1 MIYKFYNYI
10 YHIIQ
15 LPVVLRNQWRSNETI
30 NYMQNRK
37 LRKIV
42 KQAYDQVTYYKELFD
57 SLNLKP
63 SNIQSKKDLQK
74 IPILTKDL
82 IRKNYPGKIL
92 AKNKDLKR
100 CSVRKTSGSS
110 GNILEVVLDLS
121 VTYQYHLQQLRQL
134 IDIGYIPTDKIAY
147 IRYSYPATNI
157 ALQKIGLFR
166 RDHIQLTLNPRQQ
179 IQELLRIRPNIINAY
194 PSILYLLARN
204 ITKREA
210 ECLNLKFILSNS
222 ELLYSYMRETIEDRF
237 NCKVYNDYSCLEFSS
252 IGFECREQNLHIA
265 CDNVIIEVVDDM
277 GGPVPDG
284 QEGRLIIT
292 SLNNKAMPYL
302 RYEIGDIGALSPEK
316 CPCGRGFPVFKT
328 LRGRCDDF
336 LLMPDGSLLDPQT
349 VVFQIETIPEVM
361 EFQILQKKQNSL
373 QINLIIKDGSD
384 GEKVKMEA
392 VSNLKR
398 VISQC
403 MYTTVHIKE
412 KLQRGST
419 GKIRS
424 VISLVSRTE

>member
-15 LPVVLRNQWRSNETI
+15 LPVVLGNQWRSTETI

-63 SNIQSKKDLQK
+63 SDIQSKKDLPK
-74 IPILTKDL
+74 IPILSKDL
-82 IRKNYPGKIL
+82 IKSHYPEKVL
-92 AKNKDLKR
+92 AKNVDNKR

-121 VTYQYHLQQLRQL
+121 VTYQYHLQQFRQL

-166 RDHIQLTLNPRQQ
+166 RDYIQLTLNPRQQ
-179 IQELLRIRPNIINAY
+179 IEELLRIRPNIINAY
-194 PSILYLLARN
+194 PSVLYLLAKN
-204 ITKREA
+204 VTKKEA
-210 ECLNLKFILSNS
+210 EDLNLKFVLSNS
-222 ELLYSYMRETIEDRF
+222 ELLYGYMRETIEGKF
-237 NCKVYNDYSCLEFSS
+237 NCRVYDDYSCLEFSS
-252 IGFECREQNLHIA
+252 IGFECRRQNLHVTS
-265 CDNVIIEVVDDM
+265 DNVIVEVVDEM
-277 GGPVPDG
+277 GKLLPEG

-292 SLNNKAMPYL
+292 ALNNKAMPYL

-316 CPCGRGFPVFKT
+316 CPCGRGFPIFKT

-336 LLMPDGSLLDPQT
+336 LLMPDDSLLDPQT
-349 VVFQIETIPEVM
+349 VVFQVETIPEVM

-373 QINLIIKDGSD
+373 QINLVIRDGND
-384 GEKVKMEA
+384 DEKVKMEA

-398 VISQC
+398 VISQG
-403 MYTTVHIKE
+403 MDINVDIKE

-424 VISLVSRTE
+424 VISLVSRI